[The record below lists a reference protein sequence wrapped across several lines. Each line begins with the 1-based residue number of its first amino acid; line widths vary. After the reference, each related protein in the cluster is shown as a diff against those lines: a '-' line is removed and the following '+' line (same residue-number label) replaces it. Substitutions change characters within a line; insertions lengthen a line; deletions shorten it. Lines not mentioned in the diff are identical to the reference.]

1 MNNEMSQN
9 NLLHTIMQYDF
20 AIYDLVLYL
29 DTHPNDTKSIEMYM
43 DLKKQCKLHTEEYVR
58 LYGPINN
65 KQVTDDNYFNW
76 VSTPW
81 PWEGGC

>member
-1 MNNEMSQN
+1 MNNEMSQSS
-9 NLLHTIMQYDF
+9 LLHTIMQYDF

-29 DTHPNDTKSIEMYM
+29 DTHPNDTDSIKMYM
-43 DLKKQCKLHTEEYVR
+43 DLKKQCKQFTDEYVR
-58 LYGPINN
+58 QCGPLNN

>member
-1 MNNEMSQN
+1 MGNDMSQK
-9 NLLHTIMQYDF
+9 NLLHTIMEYDF

-29 DTHPNDTKSIEMYM
+29 DTHPNDTDSIKMYM
-43 DLKKQCKLHTEEYVR
+43 DLKKQCKQLTDEYVC
-58 LYGPINN
+58 LCGPLNN
-65 KQVTDDNYFNW
+65 KQVTDENYFNW

>member
-29 DTHPNDTKSIEMYM
+29 NTHPCDTDSIAMYM
-43 DLKKQCKLHTEEYVR
+43 NLKNQSKKYTEEYVR
-58 LYGPINN
+58 LYGPLNHN
-65 KQVTDDNYFNW
+65 QVNDDNYWTW